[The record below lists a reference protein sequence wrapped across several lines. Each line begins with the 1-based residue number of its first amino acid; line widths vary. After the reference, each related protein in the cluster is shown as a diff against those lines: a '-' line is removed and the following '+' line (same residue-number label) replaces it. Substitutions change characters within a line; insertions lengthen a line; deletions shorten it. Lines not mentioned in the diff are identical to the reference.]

1 MTVIVFLAAVVLL
14 YGIWCIA
21 IRLGL
26 KDLSCTRS
34 FSAPAAFEGEE
45 GEVIEVVRNDKPTI
59 IPWLMVE
66 SRISPHLRFGRQDNL
81 HVSGEMHYCSQF
93 TLMPYQQIRRRHRVR
108 YLHRGAYNLGNASL
122 TAGDLLG
129 FSKFQR
135 TQDLDAPLL
144 VYPRLMSDDELPIP
158 MSRMLGELTRRPQ
171 LLQDPFLVR
180 GIRPY
185 MPGDPVRDIHW
196 PATART
202 GEAQIRVHDYSAR
215 TKLLVVLNVQKRE
228 LQWHDHISEEDG
240 EFVERAISLAAT
252 VCVRSLR
259 EGLAVGFAANMP
271 VGDSHESTVLLPTDG
286 AAREEE
292 LLATFARLKVL
303 RTENFPAFL
312 DGLAGLTGMDM
323 VVMSSYDSESIQTAL
338 EQLRRSGNQ
347 IHFHLYQGGR
357 L

>member
-1 MTVIVFLAAVVLL
+1 MTVLVFLAAVALL
-14 YGIWCIA
+14 YGVWCLT
-21 IRLGL
+21 IRRGL
-26 KDLSCTRS
+26 KNLSCTRS
-34 FSAPAAFEGEE
+34 FSRPAAFEGEE
-45 GEVIEVVRNDKPTI
+45 AEVVEVVRNDKPII

-66 SRISPHLRFGRQDNL
+66 SRISPYLRLGRQDNL

-108 YLHRGAYNLGNASL
+108 FLHRGEYNLGNASL

-135 TQDLDAPLL
+135 TQELSAPVL
-144 VYPRLMSDDELPIP
+144 VYPRLMADDELPIP

-202 GEAQIRVHDYSAR
+202 GEAQVRVHDYSAR
-215 TKLLVVLNVQKRE
+215 TKLLVILNVQKQE
-228 LQWHDHISEEDG
+228 MQWHDHISEEDG
-240 EFVERAISLAAT
+240 EYVEQAISLAAT
-252 VCVRSLR
+252 VCVRGLR
-259 EGLAVGFAANMP
+259 DGLAVGFAANMP
-271 VGDSHESTVLLPTDG
+271 VDKQTESTVLLPADG

-292 LLATFARLKVL
+292 LLATFARLKIL
-303 RTENFPAFL
+303 RTEKFPAFL
-312 DGLAGLTGMDM
+312 DSLTGLTGMDM
-323 VVMSSYDSESIQTAL
+323 VVMSPYDSDSIQTAIT
-338 EQLRRSGNQ
+338 QLRRGGNQ
-347 IHFHLYQGGR
+347 VTFHMYKGGR
-357 L
+357 I